1 MIERAALAS
10 LLLLAAC
17 REDAPARSNEPA
29 PSKEQTPR
37 AAPVQD
43 DAPSSGPELLWIF
56 PKLSATLRGEPAEPF
71 SQPVTLVLDG
81 RTVRLGVRL
90 REGELVAREEGRRQ
104 LVFLELFD
112 LDERPSG
119 ETIHRFTLTLAEGP
133 DVEPTDDLLRAETR
147 GDRILVTLAR
157 RGLREDED
165 VLEDEPE
172 VVEQVLLARDAS
184 GKLRA
189 VSRSKRR

>member
-1 MIERAALAS
+1 M
-10 LLLLAAC
+10 
-17 REDAPARSNEPA
+17 
-29 PSKEQTPR
+29 PR
-37 AAPVQD
+37 D
-43 DAPSSGPELLWIF
+43 
-56 PKLSATLRGEPAEPF
+56 
-71 SQPVTLVLDG
+71 
-81 RTVRLGVRL
+81 
-90 REGELVAREEGRRQ
+90 
-104 LVFLELFD
+104 
-112 LDERPSG
+112 
-119 ETIHRFTLTLAEGP
+119 
-133 DVEPTDDLLRAETR
+133 AETR